1 MQDMRAQLEKLWN
14 EATECASIARKATT
28 WGKRDL
34 FTRLAQHYRILAAE
48 VERAI
53 EKEDEVGGKGV
64 SKTKRK

>member
-1 MQDMRAQLEKLWN
+1 MQDMRAQLEKLRN
-14 EATECASIARKATT
+14 EATECAIIARKATT

-53 EKEDEVGGKGV
+53 KEDEALQQ
-64 SKTKRK
+64 SRLHHKRK

>member
-53 EKEDEVGGKGV
+53 KEDEA
-64 SKTKRK
+64 RR